1 MERIA
6 SPEYVLMIRDLPVD
20 LRPRERMLYAG
31 PSALSTAEL
40 LAIILR
46 VGNKG
51 ENVIRMAERL
61 LSEFGGVTGLAQ
73 ANFEELCATFGM
85 GEAKAT
91 QIKAALELG
100 RRLMVASPTE
110 RLQVR
115 SPVDIAN
122 LLMLEMSLLEQEQLR
137 TVLLDTKNFVQKVHT
152 VYSGSLNSAVVR
164 ISEVFREAIRS
175 NSAAI
180 AVVHNHPSGD
190 PTPSPEDV
198 RVTEMIVEAGVLLDI
213 DVLDHLIIG
222 RNRFV
227 SLKER
232 GLGFK

>member
-1 MERIA
+1 
-6 SPEYVLMIRDLPVD
+6 MI
-20 LRPRERMLYAG
+20 
-31 PSALSTAEL
+31 
-40 LAIILR
+40 
-46 VGNKG
+46 
-51 ENVIRMAERL
+51 
-61 LSEFGGVTGLAQ
+61 
-73 ANFEELCATFGM
+73 
-85 GEAKAT
+85 
-91 QIKAALELG
+91 
-100 RRLMVASPTE
+100 
-110 RLQVR
+110 
-115 SPVDIAN
+115 
-122 LLMLEMSLLEQEQLR
+122 
-137 TVLLDTKNFVQKVHT
+137 KVHT

-175 NSAAI
+175 NSASI

-198 RVTEMIVEAGVLLDI
+198 RVTEMIAEAGALLDI